1 MAKEAVE
8 EAISYLGAKSI
19 KSNEYQVALK
29 NTVLQT
35 YYLLLSPSLCR
46 IRSKGYHYKG

>member
-8 EAISYLGAKSI
+8 EALSYLGAKSI
-19 KSNEYQVALK
+19 KSKEYPVALK

-35 YYLLLSPSLCR
+35 YYLLLNPSFMQNTFK
-46 IRSKGYHYKG
+46 KGYPY